1 MDTKELKFLL
11 KLLGQPDYRAKITN
25 VNPTAGTKA
34 SERDKIC
41 RDLCDRLLVERTE
54 EITKLGITAAG
65 KSLLKIDSTSLP
77 INEQELKALKAC
89 EKETISPGKTG
100 IPAPSRQAVIS
111 SLAERGFIKASKVDI
126 KEVWLTQQGK
136 DYLAKEYT
144 PEGKGNITLTKVQ
157 IGNYVNFLRDYFSPS
172 ALKIEPSTATPTL
185 FSEQKTSD
193 EEILQII
200 IDLEKKWGTDNY
212 LPIFHLRERLQP
224 PLTREELDQ
233 ALYRLQK
240 QNRIEL
246 SSLSEGMRYTAEQ
259 FDTGIL
265 LPGGSRLFFIIVN

>member
-1 MDTKELKFLL
+1 MEIKELKFLL
-11 KLLGQPDYRAKITN
+11 KLLGQPQYRAKITELS
-25 VNPTAGTKA
+25 PTSATKA

-54 EITKLGITAAG
+54 EITKFAIAPAG
-65 KSLLKIDSTSLP
+65 EPLLKLDSTTLP

-100 IPAPSRQAVIS
+100 IPAASRQEVIS
-111 SLAERGFIKASKVDI
+111 SLVERGFIKAIKVDI

-136 DYLAKEYT
+136 DYLAREYT
-144 PEGKGNITLTKVQ
+144 PEGKGNVTLTKVQ
-157 IGNYVNFLRDYFSPS
+157 IGNYVNFLRDSFSPS
-172 ALKIEPSTATPTL
+172 PLQIEPSTATPTL
-185 FSEQKTSD
+185 FSDQKISD
-193 EEILQII
+193 GEILQII
-200 IDLEKKWGTDNY
+200 IDLDKKWGTDNY

-224 PLTREELDQ
+224 PLTREELDG
-233 ALYRLQK
+233 AIYRLQK

-246 SSLSEGMRYTAEQ
+246 SALSEGMRYTSEQ

-265 LPGGSRLFFIIVN
+265 LPGGTRLFFIIVH